1 MYKFSRGFTLIELM
15 ITVAIIGIL
24 AAVVYPNYTE
34 SVNKGRRSE
43 CKSAILQTA
52 TLLERF
58 YTTNNTYSATMADI
72 GGKAFSGNSANAS
85 ACTLTIAPFDVADTT
100 LRNGFIVTGTPTRT
114 DAKCGNLTL
123 AHQGGKTE
131 SGTESI
137 AYCW

>member
-1 MYKFSRGFTLIELM
+1 MDKLSRGFTLIEL
-15 ITVAIIGIL
+15 IVTVAIIGIL
-24 AAVVYPNYTE
+24 AAVVYPSYTE

-52 TLLERF
+52 TLLERY
-58 YTTNNTYSATMADI
+58 YTTNNTYSATMSDI
-72 GGKAFSGNSANAS
+72 GGRAFSGNSANTS
-85 ACTLTIAPFDVADTT
+85 ACTLAIAPFDVADTT
-100 LRNGFIVTGTPTRT
+100 LRSGFIITGTPTRT

-123 AHQGGKTE
+123 AHQGAKTK